1 MIPPGP
7 DPENNRQFRL
17 IPGRF
22 DAPPAIADAEL
33 RESPGCGIAA
43 YGLLLLGICLV
54 GMTVG
59 GLGTIGFIFGLVEG
73 GARGP
78 SELKAGVETP
88 VYQLKPLRGT
98 RLVGLTEVPAGFHD
112 ESEDLDGS
120 VGCAMMTDRL
130 VRVEGGAGLVLAYSQ
145 IDVVDV
151 QGDEKTGMVVSAQ
164 GRDPQGQAQTLR
176 CHFRAGE
183 GGSRLAAQLE
193 AERLAAAGPAGGAAG
208 LSAPATAPVP
218 GPAGAPDAPPAAP
231 AAGATPSP
239 DAAPAAPLEP

>member
-1 MIPPGP
+1 MMIPPGP

-17 IPGRF
+17 VPGRF

-88 VYQLKPLRGT
+88 VYQLKPLRDT

-112 ESEDLDGS
+112 ESDDLDGS
-120 VGCAMMTDRL
+120 TGCAMMADRL
-130 VRVEGGAGLVLAYSQ
+130 IRVEGGAGLVLPYAQ

-151 QGDEKTGMVVSAQ
+151 QGDEKTGMVITAQ

-183 GGSRLAAQLE
+183 GGSRLGAQLE
-193 AERLAAAGPAGGAAG
+193 AERRAAAGPGGAP
-208 LSAPATAPVP
+208 SAPT
-218 GPAGAPDAPPAAP
+218 PAAPPAEP
-231 AAGATPSP
+231 AAGAAPSP
-239 DAAPAAPLEP
+239 DAAAAAPLEP

>member
-1 MIPPGP
+1 MMIPPGP

-33 RESPGCGIAA
+33 REQPGCGIAA

-120 VGCAMMTDRL
+120 TGCAMMADRL
-130 VRVEGGAGLVLAYSQ
+130 IRVEAGAGLVLPYAQ
-145 IDVVDV
+145 IDALDVV
-151 QGDEKTGMVVSAQ
+151 GDERSGMQIKAS
-164 GRDPQGQAQTLR
+164 GRGPDQAAVAFT

-183 GGSRLAAQLE
+183 GGSRMAAQLE
-193 AERLAAAGPAGGAAG
+193 AERRAAQGA
-208 LSAPATAPVP
+208 
-218 GPAGAPDAPPAAP
+218 
-231 AAGATPSP
+231 
-239 DAAPAAPLEP
+239 AAPAAPAEPPPAGPPPAEPPPDEPPPAVPEP